1 MPQII
6 LLIAELL
13 RGIFYSPLTL
23 FDNLL
28 RGIYHWHIVGS
39 FCFTGTATSPQ
50 TQSFPHIVARFSSH
64 FSVISFALTI
74 KCAPKTPESVAF
86 LLPLLWSGAASSRH
100 TIYRKWW
107 IFHIRELR
115 QWNYFTVSRLFL
127 KWMRCMAEAALQEC
141 LRHSARTE
149 TTCLFCARKD
159 FFKQAR
165 LFELFFASNQIQFNL
180 RGETRDDDFE

>member
-1 MPQII
+1 MIWQLGLTSAGRRQCMPQII

-13 RGIFYSPLTL
+13 RGIFYFPLTL

-28 RGIYHWHIVGS
+28 RGIYHWRIVGS
-39 FCFTGTATSPQ
+39 FRFTGTATSPQ
-50 TQSFPHIVARFSSH
+50 TQSFPHIVARFLSH

-86 LLPLLWSGAASSRH
+86 LPPLLWSSTASSRY

-115 QWNYFTVSRLFL
+115 QWNDFTVSRLFL

-149 TTCLFCARKD
+149 TVPDIFFLF
-159 FFKQAR
+159 
-165 LFELFFASNQIQFNL
+165 
-180 RGETRDDDFE
+180 